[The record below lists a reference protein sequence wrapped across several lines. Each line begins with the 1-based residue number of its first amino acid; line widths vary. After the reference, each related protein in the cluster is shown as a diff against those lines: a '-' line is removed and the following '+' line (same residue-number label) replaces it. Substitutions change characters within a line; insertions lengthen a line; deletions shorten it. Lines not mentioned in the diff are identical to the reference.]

1 MEAGELL
8 DRAVVYQ
15 PRRVYPRRRTR
26 AERADR
32 AALLAGPLAALSAA
46 GSVLLEAPLS
56 PSKPRPA
63 AGLSRAVR
71 FRVGSRPGRPRPIR
85 EGAGSR
91 AGSFTCASSSA
102 RGHPPF
108 RPHATCPHS
117 LHRRPGLCSGGP
129 LGSAVMAG
137 AGALVAGGGV
147 AAVELAQAPG
157 AGRDSSVEQCSSV
170 VEHWSLF
177 RPTQPAIEDLRA
189 RRRCAIKVACA
200 GPLHPRQPRSSP
212 ACISVLRSGPR
223 HATKQ
228 RSERRRSR
236 GAGPVGSGS
245 SGSPAAKRACAA
257 RPGGGEP
264 GLSGALRRR
273 GGPS

>member
-1 MEAGELL
+1 MHFLL
-8 DRAVVYQ
+8 LVYSSTV
-15 PRRVYPRRRTR
+15 PRHSGRTR
-26 AERADR
+26 ASRETFVRSCNRLLGGWVEKKIVDTIASSLCPAPAALTSCEGGR
-32 AALLAGPLAALSAA
+32 AAGAVQSRLLSRFRPSREYFIGIGLRPVAIRLGCVCSSATRTRLFWPIRAMHSA
-46 GSVLLEAPLS
+46 GSAHVIEP
-56 PSKPRPA
+56 PRY
-63 AGLSRAVR
+63 
-71 FRVGSRPGRPRPIR
+71 
-85 EGAGSR
+85 
-91 AGSFTCASSSA
+91 
-102 RGHPPF
+102 
-108 RPHATCPHS
+108 
-117 LHRRPGLCSGGP
+117 
-129 LGSAVMAG
+129 
-137 AGALVAGGGV
+137 
-147 AAVELAQAPG
+147 Q
-157 AGRDSSVEQCSSV
+157 
-170 VEHWSLF
+170 
-177 RPTQPAIEDLRA
+177 
-189 RRRCAIKVACA
+189 KVACA